1 VTAVVPE
8 GPRTVSLLDPEPTRQ
23 LVAALRDRL
32 PQWAVRERTH
42 LVLAASADEAA
53 VVVRGGST
61 LQVMA
66 AQTAF
71 SPRRSQLRAV
81 SVSGHP
87 DEECGRRLLARLL
100 EQPVQLGEELPW
112 LHVHFADLRG
122 AAEAGGGGG
131 GQGGAAPPP
140 DNSPAYTLLTPRVRL
155 RDVELPAQVRDRVLR
170 ALAVFRRRDL
180 LASWG
185 VGEVPGFAGRLGGS
199 LNLVGPSGTGKS
211 FTAEAIAGELDRP
224 LLRVDYARLESKY
237 VGETSKNITAVFAAA
252 REHGAVLFFDEADS
266 FLGRRVQDVRQS
278 YDTAV
283 NSTRAVMLLEL
294 QEFAG
299 MSLFATNLVTN
310 YDPAFRRRILD
321 HIEFPLPDAAARAR
335 ILRAHTPRLL
345 PGAEA
350 LDFAAL
356 GAMSQGCS
364 GGDLANA
371 AYQVC
376 LALLHRWES
385 APGPATTE
393 DFAAAIRASLAAQA
407 LFEGPGTSPD
417 ANEES

>member
-1 VTAVVPE
+1 MTAVVPE

-140 DNSPAYTLLTPRVRL
+140 DSSPAYTLLTPRVRL
-155 RDVELPAQVRDRVLR
+155 SDVELPAQVRDRVLR

-299 MSLFATNLVTN
+299 MSLFATTWS
-310 YDPAFRRRILD
+310 PTTTRRSG
-321 HIEFPLPDAAARAR
+321 AASSTTSNSRCRTPPPARASCGP
-335 ILRAHTPRLL
+335 TPRGSC
-345 PGAEA
+345 PAPR
-350 LDFAAL
+350 
-356 GAMSQGCS
+356 
-364 GGDLANA
+364 
-371 AYQVC
+371 
-376 LALLHRWES
+376 RW
-385 APGPATTE
+385 
-393 DFAAAIRASLAAQA
+393 
-407 LFEGPGTSPD
+407 TSPPW
-417 ANEES
+417 AR